1 MPTPNHL
8 AAGRAA
14 VTAPAQARPADRS
27 RDYSAVMHCDAAG
40 RWLDDA
46 ASQLASWLRRK
57 GHDVDT
63 RVSTDL
69 ETEKA
74 SLSIRRLEDGGSR
87 DLRLSM
93 TEPSGVGTWTT
104 ELLMHD
110 ASSGDSWV
118 SISVGNDQGR
128 FVNVP
133 GIARYL
139 MDVLPLRDGAIE
151 FADRQQTFH
160 VADVDRLIELLE
172 DDRRHGLVFVAG
184 TRDWKDL
191 PFGTFAR
198 KVDSWA
204 KEVYGLAQVVVLD
217 PDATLEFERRVG
229 AELCVPPW
237 SIRTYQPGARLDDRG
252 DARRHRVL
260 GTSRLASSK
269 DQAIRM
275 LLGDIARQQAATR
288 PPDAAVLRLRRRFE
302 RSENRRLFEPL
313 TDEGATLIDDAAV
326 VAELVPAVSE
336 PQEPIVGDPA
346 RQIELVQRVLGIEE
360 ITEDSL
366 LDFAKRVVREAAHE
380 QRDRERESAAKLERR
395 IDALQTAVE
404 LSEDRNQELLR
415 ALDDTQL
422 EAEVSRLDVDD
433 RDARIR
439 WLQSRLKD
447 ANDYEAAYLD
457 VPGEF
462 YEARPQSFDEL
473 LERIEALDSVVFTG
487 DEAEVIRL
495 NQVDTNNAALRTA
508 WDAVLAMADYARA
521 RDDGTCSQGLAHYL
535 LHTPTGFRGIA
546 PGKFAES
553 ETAATMAA
561 HGDER
566 IFPVPTDVSPS
577 GVVAMKAHFKLAKI
591 GMASPRMHV
600 YDAHPKQPRLFIGY
614 VGFHLTIAQT
624 S

>member
-1 MPTPNHL
+1 MATPEHIAAVRAAAPTP
-8 AAGRAA
+8 
-14 VTAPAQARPADRS
+14 APARPADRS
-27 RDYSAVMHCDAAG
+27 RDYNAVMHCDAEG
-40 RWLDDA
+40 GWLDDA
-46 ASQLASWLRRK
+46 ASQLASWLRTK

-63 RVSTDL
+63 SDSCDL
-69 ETEKA
+69 ETENA
-74 SLSIRRLEDGGSR
+74 SLSIRRLEDGRSR

-93 TEPSGVGTWTT
+93 AESSPMGTWTT

-110 ASSGDSWV
+110 AADGDSWV

-133 GIARYL
+133 RIARYL
-139 MDVLPLRDGAIE
+139 MEVLPLRDGAIE

-160 VADVDRLIELLE
+160 AADTDRLVELLADE
-172 DDRRHGLVFVAG
+172 RRHGLVFVSG

-229 AELCVPPW
+229 AELCVSPW
-237 SIRTYQPGARLDDRG
+237 TIRTYQPGARLEDPE
-252 DARRHRVL
+252 DARRHRIL
-260 GTSRLASSK
+260 GTLRLARSG
-269 DQAIRM
+269 DRATRM

-288 PPDAAVLRLRRRFE
+288 PPDPAVLRLRRRFE
-302 RSENRRLFEPL
+302 RSENRRLVEPL
-313 TDEGATLIDDAAV
+313 TDEGAILIEDAAV
-326 VAELVPAVSE
+326 VADLVPVAPE
-336 PQEPIVGDPA
+336 PQEPIVGDAA
-346 RQIELVQRVLGIEE
+346 RQIELVQRVLGVEE
-360 ITEDSL
+360 ITEESL
-366 LDFAKRVVREAAHE
+366 VGFAKRVAREAVQE
-380 QRDRERESAAKLERR
+380 QRDRERDAGAKLERR
-395 IDALQTAVE
+395 IDDLQAAFE
-404 LSEDRNQELLR
+404 RAEDESRDLLEVLTD
-415 ALDDTQL
+415 AQT
-422 EAEVSRLDVDD
+422 EAEISRLDVDE

-447 ANDYEAAYLD
+447 AQDYEAAYLE
-457 VPGEF
+457 VPAEF

-473 LERIEALDSVVFTG
+473 LEQIEALDCVVFTG
-487 DEAEVIRL
+487 DPAEVARL
-495 NQVDTNNAALRTA
+495 NQVDTNDAALRTA

-521 RDDGTCSQGLAHYL
+521 RAEGACSQGLAHYL

-561 HGDER
+561 HGEER

-577 GVVAMKAHFKLAKI
+577 GAVAMKAHFKLAKI